1 LTYLAKYGDTI
12 FDVALIAYQD
22 ASLAYQL
29 IKENPAIESIDS
41 DLTGILITYTPQII
55 TTKEVIKT
63 PSVIKRSVTIS
74 SDQSVFDI
82 ALQYFGGAEN
92 VYSFIKSNGL
102 ESILSDPTGLELN
115 YQVNKTFVP
124 EYFRQTGGN
133 VANKYPIIVSGIGL
147 LQEDGTLL
155 LQEDGTAILLE

>member
-1 LTYLAKYGDTI
+1 MTYLAKYGDTI

-22 ASLAYQL
+22 ASLAYKL
-29 IKENPAIESIDS
+29 LKENPSIESINS
-41 DLTGILITYTPQII
+41 DLTGILISYTPQII

-63 PSVIKRSVTIS
+63 PSVIKNNVTIS

-92 VYSFIKSNGL
+92 VYSFIKSNSL
-102 ESILSDPTGLELN
+102 ESILSDPTGINLN
-115 YQVNKTFVP
+115 YQINKTFVP
-124 EYFRQTGGN
+124 TYFRQNGGF
-133 VANKYPIIVSGIGL
+133 VATKYPTIVIDLGL

-155 LQEDGTAILLE
+155 LQEDGTSILLE